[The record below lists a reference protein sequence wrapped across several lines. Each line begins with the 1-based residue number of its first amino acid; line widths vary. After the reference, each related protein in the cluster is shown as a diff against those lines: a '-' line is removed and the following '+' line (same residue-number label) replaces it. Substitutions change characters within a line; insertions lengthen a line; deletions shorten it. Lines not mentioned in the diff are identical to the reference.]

1 MALQPHQQRVVA
13 ERDGLKDRLVKLDDF
28 IEKSPVFQNVDPR
41 EQDRLRIQRSHMSC
55 YLMVL
60 EDRIQHFDNSRP

>member
-13 ERDGLKDRLVKLDDF
+13 ERDELKDRLVKLDDF
-28 IEKSPVFQNVDPR
+28 IEKSPVFQNVDPC
-41 EQDRLRIQRSHMSC
+41 EQGRLRLQRSSMSS

-60 EDRIQHFDNSRP
+60 EERIEHF